1 MVSNH
6 TGKTISSIRRFKNK
20 IVVYFN
26 DKNKIDLSYDAF
38 SRFYLYKNKKISDD
52 EYRSIVDFISGEQ
65 FLKYALKIIN
75 KTRISELKIRQKLYE
90 KSASKHQVDQ
100 TIDYLKKYHLIDDET
115 LMNDLIE
122 MGHQKL
128 DGKIKIKET
137 LLKKGISSSLI
148 ENIDFVDDIEQKK
161 AKELVI
167 KDQSKF
173 NRYSYQTK
181 KDKIYRHLLSKGFTH
196 DIALKS
202 LIWLKKDNDDK
213 LYIKETKDAL
223 KRWIVKNGNKYDLD
237 KKRFEAAYKYLK
249 QKGYS
254 YNYIRKAWD
263 EYYGYND

>member
-26 DKNKIDLSYDAF
+26 DKSKIDLSYDAF

-115 LMNDLIE
+115 LMNDLI
-122 MGHQKL
+122 
-128 DGKIKIKET
+128 
-137 LLKKGISSSLI
+137 
-148 ENIDFVDDIEQKK
+148 
-161 AKELVI
+161 
-167 KDQSKF
+167 
-173 NRYSYQTK
+173 
-181 KDKIYRHLLSKGFTH
+181 
-196 DIALKS
+196 
-202 LIWLKKDNDDK
+202 
-213 LYIKETKDAL
+213 
-223 KRWIVKNGNKYDLD
+223 
-237 KKRFEAAYKYLK
+237 
-249 QKGYS
+249 
-254 YNYIRKAWD
+254 
-263 EYYGYND
+263 